1 MSSLRPA
8 PHRLAVTRPRTRSLT
23 CGGRARRR
31 AFRLGGFARRG
42 RARRG
47 TPARGRA
54 LCLPRQRAMRGRA
67 ARFVLE
73 HILHRTRDTRSLLRL
88 AFALPDLIGIFGAAP
103 RAALDPAALRRRQID
118 AARRASDRPMAIACL
133 VERAPCSPRR
143 ILSISPCT
151 NSPAWVEGDLPAPL
165 SSRAFSMM
173 RLSGMLELRCVAVA
187 VPLSTASRAASPALS
202 VRFLA
207 QRIRWRN

>member
-47 TPARGRA
+47 TPA
-54 LCLPRQRAMRGRA
+54 RGRA